1 MNLLDLFL
9 ATAVQQP
16 GHPLIITARDEYTYG
31 DFKLL
36 VDGLIGK
43 LKAQGVKPG
52 DCIGLH
58 YPNSPEYIG
67 LVYAIWGCGA
77 CVTPIPV
84 ELNPQ
89 EKRQIFQH
97 IAIDAL
103 LSKTNIIA
111 DVAAVQTGEDII
123 ISEQTAFA
131 RCIKYLEKPAGFTR
145 LNPAFVRFTSG
156 TTGTSKG
163 VVLSHETVYERI
175 QAAND
180 GLHLDSSDRIVWLL
194 SMAYHFTVSIVA
206 YLTYGCTILL
216 APNAFGSTIIQLAA
230 KHKATLTYAAPLHY
244 NLMAQDQ
251 GSRALPDL
259 RLAIVT
265 TAALDPAVAE
275 AFYQRFQIPLN
286 ETYGIIEVGLPCMN
300 LDKPREKRG
309 SVGKLLPAYEA
320 RLHTIDQAAGLGE
333 IQLRGK
339 GLIDAYYEPWQE
351 RHEILQKN
359 GGWFATGDLG
369 EIDEEAYL
377 HIRGRSKEVISVGGM
392 KFFPQTVEA
401 VLESHPA
408 IQEACVFRYPDERL
422 GEIPHAHV
430 VKTPGI
436 DELPS
441 PKDITAFCAEHLA
454 EHKIPAQITFVD
466 RLLRTASGKL
476 IRNASQ
482 LQALGNMNA

>member
-1 MNLLDLFL
+1 
-9 ATAVQQP
+9 
-16 GHPLIITARDEYTYG
+16 
-31 DFKLL
+31 
-36 VDGLIGK
+36 
-43 LKAQGVKPG
+43 
-52 DCIGLH
+52 
-58 YPNSPEYIG
+58 
-67 LVYAIWGCGA
+67 
-77 CVTPIPV
+77 
-84 ELNPQ
+84 
-89 EKRQIFQH
+89 
-97 IAIDAL
+97 
-103 LSKTNIIA
+103 
-111 DVAAVQTGEDII
+111 
-123 ISEQTAFA
+123 
-131 RCIKYLEKPAGFTR
+131 
-145 LNPAFVRFTSG
+145 
-156 TTGTSKG
+156 
-163 VVLSHETVYERI
+163 
-175 QAAND
+175 
-180 GLHLDSSDRIVWLL
+180 
-194 SMAYHFTVSIVA
+194 
-206 YLTYGCTILL
+206 
-216 APNAFGSTIIQLAA
+216 
-230 KHKATLTYAAPLHY
+230 
-244 NLMAQDQ
+244 
-251 GSRALPDL
+251 L